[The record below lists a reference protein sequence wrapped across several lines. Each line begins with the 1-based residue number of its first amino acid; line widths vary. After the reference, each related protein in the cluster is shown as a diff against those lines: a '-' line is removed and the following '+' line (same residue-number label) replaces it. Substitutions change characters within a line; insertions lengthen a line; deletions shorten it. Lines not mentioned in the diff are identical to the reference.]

1 MKPSTSMRRNALLAL
16 LCLAV
21 LISACG
27 TNSTP
32 MVVSTATLSQ
42 PTQLPPTPTLT
53 PEPPKVLNICL
64 AEDPGSL
71 FRYEGR
77 DSLAKQSVFA
87 ALYDTSIL
95 FDQMP
100 TYANAQASKTA
111 IDVKPGMNVLD
122 GNGKLAVLKEGS
134 LIHPVT
140 DGQLG
145 EPAAWTASAPLQML
159 QVTVEYKIA
168 PGLLWSDGS
177 PVTAADFV
185 LSYEVA
191 NDLRNPQD
199 AWLLDRTA
207 GIEAFDDT
215 TVTWKGIPGFV
226 PVDLSELVFLP
237 LPATQLAEMTPSEI
251 ASTATVNDTPIA
263 WGAYQIVNRTPGSEI
278 QLERNPYYSLKP
290 AYDQVVFHVEPDL
303 QQAINKLASGEC
315 DVLDPSYHLE
325 GQGRDVLTGLV
336 QGGSLV
342 AENFDLVQQLVF
354 GIQPAAYDSGYSPW
368 TAVRQDFF
376 GDLRTRQS
384 IASCLTAEPIAT
396 EVLGA
401 RLPEG
406 FTLPDFAPKGTLAEA
421 QALLDEIGW
430 LVDAAEPNAP
440 RKASGVENVL
450 DGTVFSINL
459 LSGISAMDNEV
470 SQGIIRR
477 LGQCGIQVIHQALAP
492 DQLFAPGPEG
502 PLFGRNFDLALVS
515 WQPTPANTCELYRS
529 DAIPNNGNYWIGTNL
544 AGLADA
550 DFDTICTAVQNAEL
564 LPKPADR
571 VNMPEDFLP
580 ALPLM
585 PRITLWAASSRVNLA
600 GSNAFDEMARWQ
612 PLNP

>member
-53 PEPPKVLNICL
+53 PEPPNVLNICL

-77 DSLAKQSVFA
+77 ESLAKQSVFA
-87 ALYDTSIL
+87 ALYDKNIL
-95 FDQMP
+95 FGQSP
-100 TYANAQASKTA
+100 TYTNGQASKTA
-111 IDVKPGMNVLD
+111 LDVKPGMNVLD
-122 GNGKLAVLKEGS
+122 GNGKLTVLKEGS
-134 LIHPVT
+134 LIHPVIE
-140 DGQLG
+140 GQLG
-145 EPAAWTASAPLQML
+145 EQAAWTASVPLQMM
-159 QVTVEYKIA
+159 QVRVEYKLTA
-168 PGLLWSDGS
+168 GLLWSDGS
-177 PVTAADFV
+177 PLTSADFL
-185 LSYEVA
+185 LSFEVA
-191 NDLRNPQD
+191 QTQRNPQD
-199 AWLLDRTA
+199 IWLLERTERLE
-207 GIEAFDDT
+207 GLDDT
-215 TVTWKGIPGFV
+215 TIAWTGIPGFV
-226 PVDLSELVFLP
+226 PVDLSGLVFLP
-237 LPATQLAEMTPSEI
+237 LPAAQFEGVNPEAIGTTVAANYTPL
-251 ASTATVNDTPIA
+251 A
-263 WGAYQIVNRTPGSEI
+263 WGAYRIIDRAPDLGI
-278 QLERNPYYSLKP
+278 YMERNPFYDPKP
-290 AYDQVVFHVEPDL
+290 AYDQVVFLVEPDL

-325 GQGRDVLTGLV
+325 GQGKDVLTGLA
-336 QGGSLV
+336 QTGSLV

-354 GIQPAAYDSGYSPW
+354 GIQPAAYDIGYSPW

-376 GDLRTRQS
+376 GDFRTRQAL
-384 IASCLTAEPIAT
+384 ASCLTAEPIAT
-396 EVLGA
+396 EVLHA

-406 FTLPDFAPKGTLAEA
+406 FSLPDFTAEVTLADA

-430 LVDAAEPNAP
+430 QVDAAEPNAP
-440 RKASGVENVL
+440 RKASRVVNVL
-450 DGTVFSINL
+450 DGTVFSVNL
-459 LSGISAMDNEV
+459 LSSTSAMDNEV

-477 LGQCGIQVIHQALAP
+477 LGQCGIQVIHQALSP

-515 WQPTPANTCELYRS
+515 WQPTPANTCELYRL
-529 DAIPNNGNYWIGTNL
+529 DAIPNNHNYWIGTNL
-544 AGLADA
+544 AGLADT
-550 DFDTICTAVQNAEL
+550 DFDIKCTAVQNVEL
-564 LPKPADR
+564 LPTLNDR
-571 VNMPEDFLP
+571 VNLIEDFLP

-585 PRITLWAASSRVNLA
+585 PRITLWAASSRVNLI
-600 GSNAFDEMARWQ
+600 GSSAFDEVALWQ

>member
-1 MKPSTSMRRNALLAL
+1 M
-16 LCLAV
+16 
-21 LISACG
+21 
-27 TNSTP
+27 
-32 MVVSTATLSQ
+32 
-42 PTQLPPTPTLT
+42 
-53 PEPPKVLNICL
+53 
-64 AEDPGSL
+64 
-71 FRYEGR
+71 
-77 DSLAKQSVFA
+77 
-87 ALYDTSIL
+87 
-95 FDQMP
+95 
-100 TYANAQASKTA
+100 
-111 IDVKPGMNVLD
+111 
-122 GNGKLAVLKEGS
+122 
-134 LIHPVT
+134 
-140 DGQLG
+140 
-145 EPAAWTASAPLQML
+145 
-159 QVTVEYKIA
+159 
-168 PGLLWSDGS
+168 
-177 PVTAADFV
+177 
-185 LSYEVA
+185 
-191 NDLRNPQD
+191 
-199 AWLLDRTA
+199 
-207 GIEAFDDT
+207 
-215 TVTWKGIPGFV
+215 
-226 PVDLSELVFLP
+226 
-237 LPATQLAEMTPSEI
+237 
-251 ASTATVNDTPIA
+251 
-263 WGAYQIVNRTPGSEI
+263 
-278 QLERNPYYSLKP
+278 
-290 AYDQVVFHVEPDL
+290 
-303 QQAINKLASGEC
+303 
-315 DVLDPSYHLE
+315 
-325 GQGRDVLTGLV
+325 
-336 QGGSLV
+336 

-600 GSNAFDEMARWQ
+600 GSNAFDEIARWQ